1 MPGLIIGLQ
10 VTPKKKKEKNTNT
23 KKSNQ
28 TLWST
33 KIKLSDGD
41 PKKKKTQQ
49 LAKLVTKHALYLH
62 ATG

>member
-28 TLWST
+28 TRWIT

-41 PKKKKTQQ
+41 PKKKKTQ
-49 LAKLVTKHALYLH
+49 
-62 ATG
+62 